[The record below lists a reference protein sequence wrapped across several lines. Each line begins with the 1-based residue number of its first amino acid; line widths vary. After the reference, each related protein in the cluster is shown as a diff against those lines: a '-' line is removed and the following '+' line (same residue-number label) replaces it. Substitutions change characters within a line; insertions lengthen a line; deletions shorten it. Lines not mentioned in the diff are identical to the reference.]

1 MGYYQKKVEPAPLEC
16 VKGEKPRRKVLDA
29 VRAIEMHM
37 ALSCIAMG
45 ILQSLSIR
53 YIGKISSSQI
63 RYQRTP
69 SKGKVSEATL
79 MHYFRKHFFRL
90 LGQEHGLRITQIIR
104 GLQKELGEQLDS
116 MAS

>member
-1 MGYYQKKVEPAPLEC
+1 MAYAKVRITYRMYVPGAEAADRGILLSFL
-16 VKGEKPRRKVLDA
+16 VKAYAEAELLPEKRGGCTPGMREKPRRKVLEA

-37 ALSCIAMG
+37 VLSCISMG

-69 SKGKVSEATL
+69 SKGRVSEAAL
-79 MHYFRKHFFRL
+79 MP
-90 LGQEHGLRITQIIR
+90 
-104 GLQKELGEQLDS
+104 
-116 MAS
+116 